1 MESQQDIVDLTINDD
16 DDFFFLTE
24 LSETAANSLKMNGME
39 GNKKTAKQNHEDVSV
54 CGSEDGESVYGSE
67 DGEINAKQNQEDD
80 TLSVY
85 GSDESVYGSE
95 DGEITAKQNQEDD
108 TFSVYGSEDG
118 EIAAK
123 QYKEDDTLSVYGSE
137 DGEIVTATEE
147 KEEESKKII
156 FKRIWSNF
164 GKKPRKATPQ
174 SAAFDVYSCSH
185 KTIYPG
191 QMERFSLGFKMK
203 MPKGYCAKI
212 YGRLGM
218 TVKHG
223 IHLAGGISIIDGDFR
238 GPISICLKNSHR
250 SCPYKIKVNDQVA
263 QMMIERVDDFE
274 WIEGTEDDF
283 KIEGVSENAS
293 EAQCGRKRIRN
304 LEGFRS
310 TGI

>member
-16 DDFFFLTE
+16 DDCFFLTE
-24 LSETAANSLKMNGME
+24 PSETVANSLKMNGME

-54 CGSEDGESVYGSE
+54 CGSEDSESVYGSE

-80 TLSVY
+80 TFSVYGLEDGEITAKQNQEDDTFSVY
-85 GSDESVYGSE
+85 GSDESAYGSE

-108 TFSVYGSEDG
+108 TFSVFGSEDG

-123 QYKEDDTLSVYGSE
+123 QNQEDDTLSVYGSE
-137 DGEIVTATEE
+137 DGEIATEE

-164 GKKPRKATPQ
+164 GKKPRKAMPQ
-174 SAAFDVYSCSH
+174 SAAFNVYSCSH

-212 YGRLGM
+212 YGRSGM

-223 IHLAGGISIIDGDFR
+223 IHLAGGVSIIDGDF
-238 GPISICLKNSHR
+238 
-250 SCPYKIKVNDQVA
+250 
-263 QMMIERVDDFE
+263 
-274 WIEGTEDDF
+274 
-283 KIEGVSENAS
+283 
-293 EAQCGRKRIRN
+293 
-304 LEGFRS
+304 
-310 TGI
+310 